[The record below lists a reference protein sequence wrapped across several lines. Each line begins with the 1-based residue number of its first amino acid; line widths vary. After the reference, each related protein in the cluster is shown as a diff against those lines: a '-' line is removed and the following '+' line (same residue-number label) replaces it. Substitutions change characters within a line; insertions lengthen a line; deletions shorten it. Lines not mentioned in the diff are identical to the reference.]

1 MNELK
6 DMMKPERQMEEISDR
21 LVMKAIRDR
30 QIRDTF
36 NNQIY
41 SYLREHKKPIGELTQ
56 EDVTKMSWQY
66 PPKYQQIFLEQVL
79 DALKTNRGKP
89 IEWIK
94 KNNKSIL
101 LNQLD

>member
-6 DMMKPERQMEEISDR
+6 DMMKPERQIEEISDR

-56 EDVTKMSWQY
+56 EDVTKMS
-66 PPKYQQIFLEQVL
+66 
-79 DALKTNRGKP
+79 
-89 IEWIK
+89 
-94 KNNKSIL
+94 
-101 LNQLD
+101 